1 MAFIDKIFKL
11 KQRIF
16 LFSNKGISMKNLS
29 DIELDHEVKNSKQL
43 LLVDFWAAW
52 CGPCKSLVPTLEAL
66 SNEHGDLVSIIK
78 INVDEN
84 SDSAMKYNIRG
95 IPTLLFIKDG
105 KVLDVLVGNHP
116 KSLISEKIKN
126 LA

>member
-1 MAFIDKIFKL
+1 
-11 KQRIF
+11 
-16 LFSNKGISMKNLS
+16 MKNLS
-29 DIELDHEVKNSKQL
+29 DVELDHEVKNSKQL
-43 LLVDFWAAW
+43 LVVDFWAAW
-52 CGPCKSLVPTLEAL
+52 CGPCKSLEPTLEAL

-105 KVLDVLVGNHP
+105 KVLDMLVGNNP
-116 KSLISEKIKN
+116 KNLISEKIKN